1 MFSYVFKEKLLW
13 KGKWPIPKKKF
24 RLTFFYNWSVGLGQI
39 FGRSHGA
46 SWLLRRRWRREGRIV
61 CVLLWSA
68 HCFVPNWGPNGSLFI
83 IWPTSRFTSMEKQ
96 GFLFQSQYSSECI
109 LAWICSNRGCRT
121 GDGLCLFSSY
131 TWCWPF
137 LAPWIPASSN
147 NSAKVRIHA
156 AESRLARWY

>member
-1 MFSYVFKEKLLW
+1 MTDT
-13 KGKWPIPKKKF
+13 KKKF

-96 GFLFQSQYSSECI
+96 GFLFQSQYSSKCI

-121 GDGLCLFSSY
+121 GDGLCLFFSY
-131 TWCWPF
+131 VVLAF
-137 LAPWIPASSN
+137 SRAILAPWILPPRTIPPKCASTLLSL
-147 NSAKVRIHA
+147 V
-156 AESRLARWY
+156 LARWY